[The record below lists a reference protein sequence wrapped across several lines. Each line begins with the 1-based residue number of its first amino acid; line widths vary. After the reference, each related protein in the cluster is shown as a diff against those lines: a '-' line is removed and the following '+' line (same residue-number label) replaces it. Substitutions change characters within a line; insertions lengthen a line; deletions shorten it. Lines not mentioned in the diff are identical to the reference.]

1 MDKRLP
7 PEQLMK
13 LFSYLD
19 AFTLLQ
25 VAQVSKSWN
34 AVASSDVLWR
44 KFCQKRWLFCDKVN
58 LHLLGTETWKQ
69 FYVYRTWQEHTKSR
83 AKPRDFIYKEIPV
96 DFGVQANAY
105 YISGC
110 GLTRNGQGKSVVCMV
125 TSMIKIS
132 TWDIHEGVMTW
143 ESPVQPA
150 YIHLLTTLPEMH
162 IAVTVDV
169 EATIK
174 LWDCKSRN
182 PLAMN
187 NLFSPCQSLNAVD
200 TQDGPIVLAGDT
212 SGNLY
217 IFRIPDLH
225 LISRVNVFPYGI
237 DGIYCSPQK
246 KWVFLNKKHPHIF
259 PKVFLMSSLLR
270 TSEFSAP
277 VSTSLEFLLCQR
289 AFWTP
294 RREDRITLMC
304 RSGPKKPTKFI
315 TFNMKLEN
323 IGNQLSVK
331 GHLFSSFSLQEES
344 PEWMGVSDKD
354 VIVCS
359 SGSSLLLFRMDGQ
372 CVQTCQYGTEE
383 ILRLWVDPIH
393 VIVTFEDGSLEVYAW
408 EERTPRLRRC
418 YWLQNRRSLPPQ
430 NILNKM
436 ECDGMSIIQVM
447 TNSPAPCFLMAYT
460 LKSDL
465 EN

>member
-1 MDKRLP
+1 MEIHLP

-19 AFTLLQ
+19 AFSLLQ
-25 VAQVSKSWN
+25 VAQVNKSWN

-58 LHLLGTETWKQ
+58 PHLLGTETWKQ

-83 AKPRDFIYKEIPV
+83 AKPRDFTYREIPV
-96 DFGVQANAY
+96 DFGVQANAC

-125 TSMIKIS
+125 SSMTKIS
-132 TWDIHEGVMTW
+132 TWDIQEGVMTW
-143 ESPVQPA
+143 ESPEQPTR
-150 YIHLLTTLPEMH
+150 ILLLTTLPEMH
-162 IAVTVDV
+162 IAVTVDL
-169 EATIK
+169 ESTIK
-174 LWDCKSRN
+174 LWDCQN
-182 PLAMN
+182 WEALASKRL
-187 NLFSPCQSLNAVD
+187 LFNCKLLKAVD
-200 TQDGPIVLAGDT
+200 TQDGPIVLTSDI

-217 IFRIPDLH
+217 IFSIPELCFMCT
-225 LISRVNVFPYGI
+225 INVFPYCI

-246 KWVFLNKKHPHIF
+246 KWVFVNKKHQHIF

-277 VSTSLEFLLCQR
+277 VSTNLNFSLCEKV
-289 AFWTP
+289 FWTP
-294 RREDRITLMC
+294 RREDRITLMSK
-304 RSGPKKPTKFI
+304 SGPKGTTKFI
-315 TFNMKLEN
+315 TCNMTLEN

-331 GHLFSSFSLQEES
+331 GYVVAMFWLREDCLEC
-344 PEWMGVSDKD
+344 MGVSDKD

-359 SGSSLLLFRMDGQ
+359 TLSSLLLFSMNGLHL
-372 CVQTCQYGTEE
+372 QTFPYYSEE
-383 ILRLWVDPIH
+383 ILSLWVDPVH
-393 VIVTFEDGSLEVYAW
+393 VIVTLHDGTLEVYAW

-418 YWLQNRRSLPPQ
+418 YGLQNQRYLPPESIFNQ
-430 NILNKM
+430 TL
-436 ECDGMSIIQVM
+436 CDNMSIIQLI
-447 TNSPAPCFLMAYT
+447 TSGSNPWFLRTYT